1 MSRVKF
7 ISYTGRFPNLCRGT
21 LTVEIEGQL
30 VEIRGFC
37 SGGSV
42 WFDDNWDEQVEEGPW
57 SIDDDDIPREYLE
70 YKDEILSCMNNNVL
84 YGCCGGCV

>member
-1 MSRVKF
+1 MKPRVKF
-7 ISYTGRFPNLCRGT
+7 ISYSGRFPNLCRGT

-42 WFDDNWDEQVEEGPW
+42 WFDDNWYEHIEEGP
-57 SIDDDDIPREYLE
+57 
-70 YKDEILSCMNNNVL
+70 
-84 YGCCGGCV
+84 